1 VKLKKSHDQ
10 LLGREAIRVAD
21 LTREI
26 AERAGAL
33 LTKAAMSSA
42 NAIDAFVVA
51 TALEFETSVIA
62 TGDVKCLSRFAAP
75 YRQIS
80 LMQL

>member
-1 VKLKKSHDQ
+1 VNQVLN
-10 LLGREAIRVAD
+10 REAIRVTD
-21 LTREI
+21 MTREI
-26 AERAGAL
+26 AQRAGAL
-33 LTKAAMSSA
+33 LAKTRMSSE

-51 TALEFETSVIA
+51 TALEFDLSVIA
-62 TGDVKCLSRFAAP
+62 TGDAKDLARLSAP